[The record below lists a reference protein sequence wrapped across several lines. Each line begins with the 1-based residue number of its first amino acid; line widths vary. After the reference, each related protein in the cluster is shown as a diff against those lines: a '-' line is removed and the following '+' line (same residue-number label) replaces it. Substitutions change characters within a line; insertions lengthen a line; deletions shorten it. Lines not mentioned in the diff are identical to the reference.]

1 MTKNEFIQELG
12 YLLVD
17 IPEEERNEALEF
29 YRNYFDEA
37 GLEEEETVIRELGS
51 PKEVADSIKKSLE
64 YGSTEEGY
72 FSENGYHNASQEKP
86 NLPVFSRY
94 IRNDKDTSTNS
105 SDRSSTTADSSESY
119 KNNKSYYKNSSTKDN
134 KNKHSTGN
142 TILLIILLFFAIP
155 MAIPVAATIFGLLVA
170 AVATIFSIWIAFFA
184 VSVALLIT
192 GIVLAISGILQLSI
206 SPALG
211 LSLTGGGLVVLGLGI
226 LFAIATIWI
235 AGKAI
240 PAVFNWIKM
249 IWNKIFHKRRVYA

>member
-37 GLEEEETVIRELGS
+37 GLEEEETVIMELGS

-72 FSENGYHNASQEKP
+72 FSENGFHNAYQEKT

-94 IRNDKDTSTNS
+94 IRNDKDTGTNGS
-105 SDRSSTTADSSESY
+105 ERSTTADSRDSY
-119 KNNKSYYKNSSTKDN
+119 KNNSSNYKNSTAKDY
-134 KNKHSTGN
+134 KNKHNTGN
-142 TILLIILLFFAIP
+142 TILLIILLFFGIP
-155 MAIPVAATIFGLLVA
+155 MAIPVAATIFALFVA
-170 AVATIFSIWIAFFA
+170 VVATIFSIWIAFFA
-184 VSVALLIT
+184 VSVAMLIT
-192 GIVLAISGILQLSI
+192 GIVLALSGVFQLSI

-211 LSLTGGGLVVLGLGI
+211 LSLTGGGLIVFGVGI

-249 IWNKIFHKRRVYA
+249 IWNKIFQKRRVYA